1 MEHRACALEMAA
13 TFTIIIIITGKQ
25 VQRGKG
31 LAPDHPA
38 DERHGSHYPEAL
50 LLGRGAPL
58 SGQSPRQWLC

>member
-13 TFTIIIIITGKQ
+13 TFTIIIITGKQ

-31 LAPDHPA
+31 LAPDHTA
-38 DERHGSHYPEAL
+38 DERYGSHYPEAL
-50 LLGRGAPL
+50 LLGGRAPL